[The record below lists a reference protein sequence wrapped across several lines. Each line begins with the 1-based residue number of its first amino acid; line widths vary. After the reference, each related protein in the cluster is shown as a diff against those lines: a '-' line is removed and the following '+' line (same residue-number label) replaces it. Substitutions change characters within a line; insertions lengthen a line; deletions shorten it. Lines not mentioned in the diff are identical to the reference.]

1 MTKISIITPTY
12 NRADLISETIESILN
27 QDFKDFEYL
36 IIDDGSKDN
45 TKDIVSKYL
54 KDERVKY
61 YYHENIGESGTVN
74 RGWSLAQSELVVI
87 VNSDDP
93 VKPEFLGVL
102 VDFMDR
108 NNKVIVGYP
117 DWEMIDENGEVLKKC
132 RVPEYDRAKMISS
145 HYCYPGPGAVIR
157 KSALPKLLE
166 IRDIR
171 YKYRSDLATWWK
183 LCLYGGFARIPQTIA
198 RWRNHEGAATSS
210 LPLKAAEEHELL
222 IDDFFKITD
231 LPYDILEV
239 KDIAIKNAKITALNV
254 RIALIKNLKE
264 RIKMIIPALKVF
276 TLNFNYLKLLIRLFF
291 GNTLYNKL
299 RDKI

>member
-45 TKDIVSKYL
+45 TKNIVSKYL

-61 YYHENIGESGTVN
+61 YYHENMGESGTVN

-93 VKPEFLGVL
+93 VKPEFLSVL

-108 NNKVIVGYP
+108 NKEIIVGYP
-117 DWEMIDENGEVLKKC
+117 DWEMIDNHGDVLKKC
-132 RVPEYDRAKMISS
+132 QVPEYDRAKMISS

-157 KSALPKLLE
+157 KSALSKLLE

-183 LCLYGGFARIPQTIA
+183 LCLHGAFARIPKTIA
-198 RWRNHEGAATSS
+198 KWRNHEGAATSS

-222 IDDFFKITD
+222 ISDFFKSSE
-231 LPYDILEV
+231 LPQDILEI

-254 RIALIKNLKE
+254 RIALIKNLKD

-276 TLNFNYLKLLIRLFF
+276 TLNSNYLKLLIRLFL
-291 GNTLYNKL
+291 GNTFYNKL